1 MNIRKQQMAK
11 PLPPYKWDEIKA
23 DYEAGMSQAELR
35 KKYNISAGTLGSK
48 IKRAGWVLS
57 HEQKAVLTEFQEAS
71 EKVCESFRNAT
82 ETQKKE
88 MIEQVNIAL
97 ENNAIISNNRKI
109 AKAFQSLM
117 VRGISEKRYATPT
130 EIKQGTSALK
140 DLEAIANPQSNK
152 IEINNTNAQQTD
164 VTEIR
169 RTIIKLDK

>member
-1 MNIRKQQMAK
+1 MAK

-35 KKYNISAGTLGSK
+35 KKYGIPAGTLGNK
-48 IKRAGWVLS
+48 IKRDNWQLS
-57 HEQKAVLTEFQEAS
+57 QTQKVALDEFKKAS
-71 EKVCESFRNAT
+71 GKVCESLSQAN

-88 MIEQVNIAL
+88 MAQQINVTL
-97 ENNAIISNNRKI
+97 ENLEIIANNRKI

-140 DLEAIANPQSNK
+140 DLEAIANPQSSK
-152 IEINNTNAQQTD
+152 IEINNTNAQQTE

-169 RTIIKLDK
+169 RTIVKLNK

>member
-1 MNIRKQQMAK
+1 MARQ
-11 PLPPYKWDEIKA
+11 LPPYVWNEIKA
-23 DYEAGMSQAELR
+23 DFEAGMSQAELR

-57 HEQKAVLTEFQEAS
+57 HEQKAALTEFQEAS
-71 EKVCESFRNAT
+71 AKVCESFRNAN

-117 VRGISEKRYATPT
+117 VRGISEKRYTTPT

-140 DLEAIANPQSNK
+140 DLEMIANPQSNK
-152 IEINNTNAQQTD
+152 IEINNTNAQQNE
-164 VTEIR
+164 VTEIK
-169 RTIIKLDK
+169 RTIVKLDK

>member
-1 MNIRKQQMAK
+1 MAK

-71 EKVCESFRNAT
+71 AKVCESFRNAN

-117 VRGISEKRYATPT
+117 VRGISEKRYATPS

-140 DLEAIANPQSNK
+140 DLETIANPQK
-152 IEINNTNAQQTD
+152 TEITNTNAQQNNTQ
-164 VTEIR
+164 IL
-169 RTIIKLDK
+169 IIKDE

>member
-1 MNIRKQQMAK
+1 MAK

-23 DYEAGMSQAELR
+23 DFEAGMTQAELR

-71 EKVCESFRNAT
+71 AKVCESFRNAT

-109 AKAFQSLM
+109 AKAFQSLI
-117 VRGISEKRYATPT
+117 VRGISDKRYATPT

-140 DLEAIANPQSNK
+140 DLEAIANPQSSK
-152 IEINNTNAQQTD
+152 IEINNTNAQQTE

-169 RTIIKLDK
+169 RTIVKLDK

>member
-1 MNIRKQQMAK
+1 MARQ
-11 PLPPYKWDEIKA
+11 LPPYVWDEIKA
-23 DYEAGMSQAELR
+23 DFEAGMTQAELR

-57 HEQKAVLTEFQEAS
+57 HEQKAALTEFQEAS
-71 EKVCESFRNAT
+71 AKVCESFRNAN

-140 DLEAIANPQSNK
+140 DLEMIANPQSSK
-152 IEINNTNAQQTD
+152 IEITNTNAQQNQI
-164 VTEIR
+164 TEIK
-169 RTIIKLDK
+169 RTIVKIDK

>member
-1 MNIRKQQMAK
+1 MAK

-23 DYEAGMSQAELR
+23 DFEAGMSQAEIR

-48 IKRAGWVLS
+48 IKRSGWVLS
-57 HEQKAVLTEFQEAS
+57 QEQKTAILEFQEAS
-71 EKVCESFRNAT
+71 AKVCESFRNAN

-88 MIEQVNIAL
+88 MIEQVNVTL

-117 VRGISEKRYATPT
+117 VRGISEKRYATPS

-140 DLEAIANPQSNK
+140 DLEMIANPQSNK
-152 IEINNTNAQQTD
+152 IEINNTNAQQNQI
-164 VTEIR
+164 TEIK
-169 RTIIKLDK
+169 RTIVKLDK

>member
-1 MNIRKQQMAK
+1 MAK

-35 KKYNISAGTLGSK
+35 KKYNISAGTLGSR
-48 IKRAGWVLS
+48 IKRDNWRLS
-57 HEQKAVLTEFQEAS
+57 QEQRAALSEFQEAS
-71 EKVCESFRNAT
+71 AKVCESFRNAN

-88 MIEQVNIAL
+88 MVEQINIAL

-117 VRGISEKRYATPT
+117 VRGISEKRYATPS

-140 DLEAIANPQSNK
+140 DLETIANPQNGK
-152 IEINNTNAQQTD
+152 VDITNTNAQQNNTQ
-164 VTEIR
+164 IL
-169 RTIIKLDK
+169 IIKDE